1 MQSSFRLTDGLFG
14 RGFHVVEEDAVHN
27 QRGDL
32 IHINRT
38 GDLHIL
44 QGDVS
49 DIRDM
54 EDIIHIIFDGEA
66 CILAADQSYIEC
78 ALYFGVL
85 INGQEFTADRETFF
99 QVESGVDQVQGDI
112 VEQNIGAVIVGIVI
126 IHIQISVRQTFP
138 YFADGVVA
146 VHAAVRQF
154 GPGEE
159 GIVLCRTD
167 RVCGGTLDPAAV
179 QIHFVTDFDGFFRH
193 DFLHDPFRPGGSGIG
208 SAAAVLTQT
217 VPVGIAVGGIPERV
231 GVETAVALIA
241 GEAQVLMV
249 QDAVQLCIQINTQ
262 VQFPDLEQISGIQH
276 IHAVHIHFV
285 QVKEIF
291 RREQRIVVNI
301 VHTQH
306 AGIRDPPAFRIEEAG
321 QLANH
326 VVRTGDR
333 TDETGRFTVVS
344 TDTAGIV
351 FGSRH
356 VIRHAD
362 PAAFTGGVVHHQVV
376 QHEEVSA
383 VSCGCL
389 GKVPAVILGISGG
402 GGTGNTHVNTA
413 AAPEVCGTL
422 VAVIV
427 LHIEAVGAVHAVA
440 DQRTV
445 DQPHTALVDGGT
457 GHGQTAAGSTGFVVH
472 EGEVFHTDVGTPTVA
487 GTGGVRCFVVG
498 TGDHTAAGIFSVVGI
513 ECGIFDH
520 HIHLRRGI
528 LVLVNGEE
536 ETAAVRG
543 FVAFKVAAVHV
554 QEVGHEQSAAALDPG
569 SISDEL
575 RINDLDHRRDTAAVV
590 RPVIG
595 TLIDGTAG
603 EGCFVVDEGGVG
615 DGDGAG
621 STGGTADKDGA
632 AVPVDSA
639 ALEQSVFDLNINRA
653 VFINQLVACAA
664 VTRGKGAGTVN
675 NVKGAAVGLS
685 VSDTAAVTGVGGG
698 IVDKLGIPD
707 DEGGIAFP
715 DQLVSAVAVLNVC
728 TMQRTAF
735 RVNDRSGRVAGVNVD
750 EVGVFDEDV
759 LDAAQV
765 ECATGCTHAAHNIH
779 IPDRQVEVMEVSE
792 VDTAGTV
799 MQDRTVKV
807 AVGPAAGMTAHEF
820 QTVGDRAVFRSQA
833 AVDGQVTVAVDHDQG
848 ISGSIGVNIAV
859 KIAASVIVVVR
870 VTGGQTGVFTAGND
884 GDIEVVS
891 ETAGCKITPVFRV
904 IAHSTLTAEVGGA
917 ADTDH
922 GIDQSDFRQ
931 FSGVVITDLHGE
943 VHGILNG
950 NEEAEIFSVVIAVP
964 QVNVCHTG
972 IVLISTSRVEPVRD
986 LHAVVIFIHGVDF
999 GFTAVAASI
1008 RIDGVEPGQIIQSGE
1023 DHGTIGNIE
1032 VVSTERAGVESD
1044 RDSPFFAVIHRSE
1057 CQDEFIRAFPD
1068 QFIFSG
1074 ITQDRSGCVVGTAFG
1089 LVQFHD
1095 PQRRA
1100 VDQDTAGL
1108 IGAGDIG
1115 KTVSHHLE
1123 CGIDRAAVFTEGDT
1137 GVVVIFCN
1145 DMFFAVEILKD
1156 LRLDHVALLFKIPVQ
1171 NIEHGLEVARH
1182 IVAAHEVIAVTV
1194 LDEQVV
1200 HQIKPAAVDHMD
1212 HTAAIVSLVH
1222 HHGGVGHID
1231 FTGIAVD
1238 GRAFQC
1244 RIVEERVVREERVG
1258 ILHIQRTALG
1268 SIVPEAVVIELGG
1281 FIAFPD
1287 DLIHFQRVEI
1297 FRIERTAG
1305 FRFVHAEVG
1314 DFDLHIQLIRFLR
1327 EEVRRTAQLGGIA
1340 LEVHFVHGHFRAL
1353 GVGVGGIGIRYRFFR
1368 FDHIGTGQEGIAS
1381 ESDHAFDIIADR
1393 RHNHHTILNFT
1404 CTLITERII
1413 TPIFKCGDVAER
1425 HIHDHEGIIQRA
1437 GILRVIPQR
1446 IEDEHLCGGVIDII
1460 TLPVLFRLICID
1472 RVADPEI
1479 RNITIAVITTADY
1492 LNIDAVIVSISSD
1505 GFDQSFE
1512 GIVKRRIRCIV
1523 VIQTTEA
1530 FRQIQFGIGLV
1541 VSVSP
1546 VTEFTGSVIIDHE
1559 VVGGTVLIRI
1569 HRDVVDFDP
1578 AAGGSYSGIDN
1589 TDGTAVAG
1597 CAVAAEHG
1605 IGQGHFAAVQV
1616 CIDRTAFGTA
1626 VVLEERA
1633 FHGDSRLI
1641 FAVRQDHR
1649 AVLTALEVVEEAVR
1663 NGQRTLLEV
1672 EELGPALEGA
1682 VRDRQCGA
1690 AEDHHSAGG
1699 VNIGHG
1705 QVVQVHS
1712 AQCLVEVKEDLRG
1725 AVLDRALAERHCAF
1739 AVVPEEDAVIGMDIL
1754 HVQVLH
1760 FHHSGVVDHDTVA
1773 GDDQVFV
1780 VVDIIRH
1787 AVKFLDQQC
1796 GFAFHGHAVHIH
1808 IHGAVDGH
1816 EVGSAR
1822 AGDHNIFH
1830 IQELAAGKF
1839 QQRAAFQIEG
1849 AFFQRGSAAGG
1860 QRNIKRRAGD
1870 VVEDG
1875 IIHREVTDLRT
1886 SKDTFRSIH
1895 GHIVEVDIHAAGSAG
1910 GIDQGAGGGEVQMGK
1925 TEGHIARHVEH
1936 GSGGSSEAGVV
1947 ADTGDIHIAVHRH
1960 GGVEVIHLIRHVHI
1974 HVVGFGVINGILNLR
1989 DLIILSNIPVHE
2001 RLINFQ
2007 IT

>member
-1 MQSSFRLTDGLFG
+1 MQSSFRLTDGLLG

-54 EDIIHIIFDGEA
+54 EDIIRIIFDGEA
-66 CILAADQSYIEC
+66 CILAADQGHIEC

-99 QVESGVDQVQGDI
+99 QVESGVDQVQGN
-112 VEQNIGAVIVGIVI
+112 VAEQDIGAVIVGIVF

-154 GPGEE
+154 GPGKE
-159 GIVLCRTD
+159 GIVLCRTGS
-167 RVCGGTLDPAAV
+167 VCGGTLDPAAV
-179 QIHFVTDFDGFFRH
+179 QIHFVADFDGFFRH

-208 SAAAVLTQT
+208 STAVVLTQT

-241 GEAQVLMV
+241 GDAQIFVV

-291 RREQRIVVNI
+291 RREQRIVVNV

-321 QLANH
+321 QLADH
-326 VVRTGDR
+326 VVGTGDR

-344 TDTAGIV
+344 TGAAGIV

-389 GKVPAVILGISGG
+389 GKVPAVVLGISGG
-402 GGTGNTHVNTA
+402 RGTGNTHINTA

-427 LHIEAVGAVHAVA
+427 LHIEAVGAVHAVTH
-440 DQRTV
+440 QRTV

-472 EGEVFHTDVGTPTVA
+472 EGEVFHTDVGTPTVT

-498 TGDHTAAGIFSVVGI
+498 TGDHTAAGIFCVVGI

-520 HIHLRRGI
+520 HVHLRRGI
-528 LVLVNGEE
+528 LVLVNSEE
-536 ETAAVRG
+536 ETAAVCG

-590 RPVIG
+590 RPVMG
-595 TLIDGTAG
+595 TLKNGTAG
-603 EGCFVVDEGGVG
+603 EGCFVVDKGGAG

-621 STGGTADKDGA
+621 STGGTADIDST
-632 AVPVDSA
+632 AVSVDSA
-639 ALEQSVFDLNINRA
+639 ALEQGIFDLNINRA
-653 VFINQLVACAA
+653 VFINQLVACPAIICS
-664 VTRGKGAGTVN
+664 KGTGAVN
-675 NVKGAAVGLS
+675 NVKGAAAGLS
-685 VSDTAAVTGVGGG
+685 VSDTAAVAGVGGG
-698 IVDKLGIPD
+698 VVDELGIPD

-750 EVGVFDEDV
+750 EVGVFDEDI

-765 ECATGCTHAAHNIH
+765 ECAAGSTHAAHNIH
-779 IPDRQVEVMEVSE
+779 VPDRQVKVMELSK

-820 QTVGDRAVFRSQA
+820 QAVGDRAVFCSYA

-848 ISGSIGVNIAV
+848 ISGSIGMDIAV
-859 KIAASVIVVVR
+859 KIAASVIVVVC
-870 VTGGQTGVFTAGND
+870 VTGGQTGVFTAGNE
-884 GDIEVVS
+884 GDIEVVAES
-891 ETAGCKITPVFRV
+891 TGCKITPVIGV
-904 IAHSTLTAEVGGA
+904 IPHTSHTAEVGGG

-950 NEEAEIFSVVIAVP
+950 NEEAVIFSVVIAVP

-972 IVLISTSRVEPVRD
+972 VVLISASRVEPVRD
-986 LHAVVIFIHGVDF
+986 LHAVVIVIHGVDF

-1023 DHGTIGNIE
+1023 DHVTIGNVE

-1074 ITQDRSGCVVGTAFG
+1074 ITQDRSGGVIGTALG

-1108 IGAGDIG
+1108 IGAGNIG

-1137 GVVVIFCN
+1137 GVVIIFCN
-1145 DMFFAVEILKD
+1145 DMFFAVEIFKD

-1182 IVAAHEVIAVTV
+1182 IVAAHEVIAGTV

-1200 HQIKPAAVDHMD
+1200 HQVESAAVDHMD

-1222 HHGGVGHID
+1222 HHGGIGHID
-1231 FTGIAVD
+1231 FAGIAVD

-1244 RIVEERVVREERVG
+1244 RIVEERIVREERVG

-1287 DLIHFQRVEI
+1287 DLVHFQRVEI

-1314 DFDLHIQLIRFLR
+1314 DFDLHIQLVRFLR
-1327 EEVRRTAQLGGIA
+1327 EEVRRTAQFGGIA

-1368 FDHIGTGQEGIAS
+1368 FNHIGTGQEGIAS

-1393 RHNHHTILNFT
+1393 RHNHTILT
-1404 CTLITERII
+1404 CTQITVRII

-1425 HIHDHEGIIQRA
+1425 HIHDPEGIIQRA

-1460 TLPVLFRLICID
+1460 TLIVLIRLIFID

-1479 RNITIAVITTADY
+1479 RNITIAVSTTADS
-1492 LNIDAVIVSISSD
+1492 LNIDAIIVFDS
-1505 GFDQSFE
+1505 FDQSFE
-1512 GIVKRRIRCIV
+1512 GIVKSLILCIV
-1523 VIQTTEA
+1523 VIQTAEA
-1530 FRQIQFGIGLV
+1530 FGQLQFGIGLI

-1546 VTEFTGSVIIDHE
+1546 VTEFAGSVIIDHE

-1569 HRDVVDFDP
+1569 HRDVVDCDP

-1589 TDGTAVAG
+1589 TDGAAVAG

-1616 CIDRTAFGTA
+1616 CIDRTAFCAA
-1626 VVLEERA
+1626 VVLEERT
-1633 FHGDSRLI
+1633 FHGDGCPVL
-1641 FAVRQDHR
+1641 AVRQDHR

-1663 NGQRTLLEV
+1663 NGHSTLLEV

-1712 AQCLVEVKEDLRG
+1712 AQCLIEVKEDLCG
-1725 AVLDRALAERHCAF
+1725 AVLDRALAERHSAF
-1739 AVVPEEDAVIGMDIL
+1739 AVVPEEGAVIGMDIL

-1760 FHHSGVVDHDTVA
+1760 FHGGGVVDHDAVA
-1773 GDDQVFV
+1773 GNDQIFV
-1780 VVDIIRH
+1780 VVDIICH

-1796 GFAFHGHAVHIH
+1796 GFAVHGDAVHIH

-1816 EVGSAR
+1816 EVGDFR

-1830 IQELAAGKF
+1830 IQELTAGKF
-1839 QQRAAFQIEG
+1839 QQGAAFQIEG

-1860 QRNIKRRAGD
+1860 QRDVERCAGD

-1886 SKDTFRSIH
+1886 GKDTFRSIH

-1936 GSGGSSEAGVV
+1936 GTGGSSEAGVV